1 MINIQITE
9 EEHKKFSRT
18 KLKYLQISMDKQ
30 EIPEQIVVNMMMI
43 PQFTTSEGAY
53 LAFNQLEKSVSP
65 QSWLSTFVLDMVHP
79 CGVVILYQNNK
90 MFYIVKW
97 GNNLVE

>member
-1 MINIQITE
+1 
-9 EEHKKFSRT
+9 
-18 KLKYLQISMDKQ
+18 MDKQ

-65 QSWLSTFVLDMVHP
+65 QS
-79 CGVVILYQNNK
+79 
-90 MFYIVKW
+90 
-97 GNNLVE
+97 

>member
-1 MINIQITE
+1 MKKNLYRSIEFYKTLSFFLQLITFESRFLINIQITE

-65 QSWLSTFVLDMVHP
+65 QS
-79 CGVVILYQNNK
+79 
-90 MFYIVKW
+90 
-97 GNNLVE
+97 